1 MYRTLTTASLFLAA
15 LAAYGHHAYT
25 EFDTG
30 QIVEVEGT
38 LVTANWRNPHAVLE
52 VQLQDESEPPVI
64 WEIEAPPVN
73 HFRRNGVP
81 LEIYTVGSTVTVAGW
96 PSRRSDTRMYSTNIL
111 SENGLESV
119 LWLTETRWNET
130 AYGLGL
136 EGPIESESQQ
146 AAMDAPTLFR
156 VWTSGYGRPGI
167 PNDPDSGP
175 GTLWRGPLPLTEAA
189 RSASASFDPV
199 VQTSTDGCTPKGM
212 PLIMGQPYPIE
223 FVDQGDVIV
232 LRLEEYDTVRTIHMN
247 GSGAAQ
253 EAPEESHVGYS
264 TGYWEGDTLVVET
277 SQVRTQ
283 YMAPRGV
290 PLGEGASFIER
301 FTVGE
306 EGSRLFYTVR
316 ITAPEVLTEPVERS
330 RSWIVTPGER
340 VMPFECID
348 PYADQQD

>member
-1 MYRTLTTASLFLAA
+1 MFRSLTTASFL
-15 LAAYGHHAYT
+15 LASLIAHGHHAYT

-52 VQLQDESEPPVI
+52 VQLQGESDPPVN
-64 WEIEAPPVN
+64 WEIEAPPIN

-81 LEIYTVGSTVTVAGW
+81 LEIYEIGSTVKVAGW
-96 PSRRSDTRMYSTNIL
+96 PSRRSDTRMYGTNIL
-111 SENGLESV
+111 SEDGLESV

-136 EGPIESESQQ
+136 EGPIESEAQQ
-146 AAMDAPTLFR
+146 AAADAQTLFR
-156 VWTSGYGRPGI
+156 VWTSAYGRPGI

-175 GTLWRGPLPLTEAA
+175 GTLWRTPLPLTEAA
-189 RSASASFDPV
+189 RLARDSFDPETQSV
-199 VQTSTDGCTPKGM
+199 TPGCIPKGM

-223 FVDQGDVIV
+223 FVDRGDVIEF
-232 LRLEEYDTVRTIHMN
+232 RLEEYDTVRTVHMN
-247 GSGAAQ
+247 GSGTAQ
-253 EAPEESHVGYS
+253 EVPVETHLGYS
-264 TGYWEGDTLVVET
+264 TGHWDGDTLVVET
-277 SQVRTQ
+277 SHVRTQ

-290 PLGEGASFIER
+290 PLGEGAIFVER
-301 FTVGE
+301 FTVGK
-306 EGSRLFYTVR
+306 EGSRLFYTVQ
-316 ITAPEVLTEPVERS
+316 ITAPDVLIEPVELS

-348 PYADQQD
+348 PYADQ

>member
-1 MYRTLTTASLFLAA
+1 MFRGLTTASLLLAA
-15 LAAYGHHAYT
+15 LAAHGHHAYT

-30 QIVEVEGT
+30 QIVEVEGI

-52 VQLQDESEPPVI
+52 VQLQDGSDPPVI

-81 LEIYTVGSTVTVAGW
+81 LEIYEVGSTVKVAGW

-111 SENGLESV
+111 SEDGLESV
-119 LWLTETRWNET
+119 LWLTETRWNEI

-136 EGPIESESQQ
+136 EGPIESETQQ
-146 AAMDAPTLFR
+146 TAADAPTLFR
-156 VWTSGYGRPGI
+156 VWTSGYGRPDI

-175 GTLWRGPLPLTEAA
+175 ITLWRAPLPLTEAA
-189 RSASASFDPV
+189 RLAMESFDPV
-199 VQTSTDGCTPKGM
+199 TQSTTDGCTPKGM

-223 FVDQGDVIV
+223 FVDEGEVIV

-247 GSGAAQ
+247 GTAQ
-253 EAPEESHVGYS
+253 EAPEVSHLGHS
-264 TGYWEGDTLVVET
+264 TGQWDGDTLVVET
-277 SQVRTQ
+277 SHVRTD
-283 YMAPRGV
+283 YMTPRGV
-290 PLGEGASFIER
+290 PLGEGASFMER

-306 EGSRLFYTVR
+306 EGSRLLYTVR
-316 ITAPEVLTEPVERS
+316 ITAPEVLTETIERS

-340 VMPFECID
+340 VMPYECID
-348 PYADQQD
+348 PYADQ

>member
-1 MYRTLTTASLFLAA
+1 MFRAIATASLLLAA
-15 LAAYGHHAYT
+15 LVARGHHAYT
-25 EFDTG
+25 EFDTR

-52 VQLQDESEPPVI
+52 VQLQDDSDPPVI

-81 LEIYTVGSTVTVAGW
+81 LEIYEVGSTVKVAGW

-111 SENGLESV
+111 SEDGLESV

-136 EGPIESESQQ
+136 EVPIESAAQQ
-146 AAMDAPTLFR
+146 AAADAPTLFR

-167 PNDPDSGP
+167 PDDPDSGP
-175 GTLWRGPLPLTEAA
+175 ATLWRGPLPLTEAA
-189 RSASASFDPV
+189 RAAADAFDPV
-199 VQTSTDGCTPKGM
+199 LQSSLTGCEPKGM

-223 FVDQGDVIV
+223 FVDEGDVIL

-247 GSGAAQ
+247 GGG
-253 EAPEESHVGYS
+253 PEPVESHVGHS
-264 TGYWEGDTLVVET
+264 TGNWDGDTLVVET
-277 SQVRTQ
+277 SHVRTQ

-290 PLGEGASFIER
+290 PLGEGASFVER

-306 EGSRLFYTVR
+306 EGSRLLYTLA
-316 ITAPEVLTEPVERS
+316 ITAPDVLTEPIERS
-330 RSWIVTPGER
+330 RSWIVTPGAR
-340 VMPFECID
+340 VMPFDCTYLYGDE
-348 PYADQQD
+348 

>member
-1 MYRTLTTASLFLAA
+1 MYRTLTTASFFLAA
-15 LAAYGHHAYT
+15 LAAHGHHAYT

-30 QIVEVEGT
+30 RIVEVEGT
-38 LVTANWRNPHAVLE
+38 LVNANWRNPHAVLE
-52 VQLQDESEPPVI
+52 VQLQDESDSPVI

-81 LEIYTVGSTVTVAGW
+81 LEIYEVGSTVKVAGW

-111 SENGLESV
+111 SEDGLESV
-119 LWLTETRWNET
+119 LWLTETRWNEI

-136 EGPIESESQQ
+136 EGPIESETQQ
-146 AAMDAPTLFR
+146 TAADAPTLFR

-223 FVDQGDVIV
+223 FVDRGEVIE

-247 GSGAAQ
+247 GNGTAQ
-253 EAPEESHVGYS
+253 EAPDVSHLGYS
-264 TGYWEGDTLVVET
+264 TGHWDGDTLVVET
-277 SQVRTQ
+277 SHVRTD

-290 PLGEGASFIER
+290 PLGEGASFTER

-306 EGSRLFYTVR
+306 EGSRLLYTVR
-316 ITAPEVLTEPVERS
+316 ITAPDVLTETIERS

-348 PYADQQD
+348 PYADQ